1 LALTPA
7 DVKGFVAAQGA
18 TMLLDSAFGDLWM
31 PLAVFVTLGVTFG
44 IGLSRLLRCIL
55 LAVIP
60 VQIVAE
66 P

>member
-1 LALTPA
+1 
-7 DVKGFVAAQGA
+7 
-18 TMLLDSAFGDLWM
+18 MLLDSAFGDLWM